1 MGTTIQPPRN
11 PLTTHKIF
19 NKQCQSSS
27 ADSEASLLGFRP
39 PNCDIDLKR
48 EEGTLE
54 KGHNSAR
61 RIQLV
66 REFREGFLEEVTARI
81 SGVVWVEWCTGCA
94 GQNGQPGQVRD
105 SLAWWSVRVEKG

>member
-1 MGTTIQPPRN
+1 MPTLKPV
-11 PLTTHKIF
+11 
-19 NKQCQSSS
+19 CW
-27 ADSEASLLGFRP
+27 ARP

-54 KGHNSAR
+54 KDNSAR

-81 SGVVWVEWCTGCA
+81 SGVVWVGMVH
-94 GQNGQPGQVRD
+94 G
-105 SLAWWSVRVEKG
+105 